1 MFSPKSSGCSRR
13 GGASLRQHPEYAH
26 GFRDVL
32 DRLLAEVLVAQCK
45 LVADLFMHFHGDADA
60 ARVGEA
66 FEAGGDVDAV
76 AVYLLAIHH
85 HVAEVHA
92 DTKLHSPLGL
102 PCRVF
107 RLERCLDH
115 HGAVNRLHDAGK
127 LRHYAIARRINES
140 PAMLLDEAVDQLA
153 VGGKSAQRRL
163 FILTHEAAI
172 AEDIGAEYGGELTF
186 QHPPRSVTD
195 NRANIV
201 REPLLRLTAA
211 YLEQGPGV

>member
-45 LVADLFMHFHGDADA
+45 LVADLFMHFHGDA
-60 ARVGEA
+60 
-66 FEAGGDVDAV
+66 V
-76 AVYLLAIHH
+76 AVDLLAIHH

-186 QHPPRSVTD
+186 QYSPQAD
-195 NRANIV
+195 
-201 REPLLRLTAA
+201 
-211 YLEQGPGV
+211 G